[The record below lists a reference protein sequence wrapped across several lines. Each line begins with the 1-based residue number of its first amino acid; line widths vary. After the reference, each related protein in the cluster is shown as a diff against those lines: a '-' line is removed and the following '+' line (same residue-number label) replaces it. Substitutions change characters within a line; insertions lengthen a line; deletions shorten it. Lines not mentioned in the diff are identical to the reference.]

1 MHCATNCFHRY
12 LPWSRRARVI
22 ADHASTAAVVRGSE
36 QTPLDSDYVRDDSRN
51 TALSSV
57 PEIRIRCANSLPVR
71 QDGDFVLYWMIASRR
86 TTWNF
91 ALDRAVEWAEKLHKP
106 VVILEALRCGYPWAS
121 DRIHSFLLD
130 GMAEN
135 ASRLERAGVV
145 YYPYLEPTRN
155 AGKGLLAAL
164 AVRACVVVTDEF
176 PCFFIPRMVASAAR
190 QVPGMMEV
198 VDSNG
203 LLPLRQAEQ
212 TFPTAFAFRRFL
224 QQELPRHL
232 MDFPKA
238 DSLKGAKLPRA
249 KLFLQEI
256 EKRWPMAST
265 RLLNSG
271 RSELAGISLDHGV
284 APVEARGGR
293 RAAQTLLRSFLRK
306 RLTNYAEA
314 RSQPE
319 QRATSELSPY
329 LHFGHISAHE
339 IFAGITRQE
348 GWSSDHLAARATGSR
363 TGWWGASPAIEAFLD
378 QVITWREL
386 GFNMCH
392 TRKDYDQFESLPAWA
407 LKTLQEHAGDKRTH
421 VYTLRQFEGAATH
434 DALWNA
440 AQTQLVREGRVH
452 NYLRMLWG
460 KKIIEWTDTAE
471 KALEIMMELNNKY
484 ALDGRDPNSY
494 SGIFWCLGRYDRPWG
509 PERPI
514 FGKVRYMSS
523 ENTARKFEVGNYVRR
538 YSSPA
543 KRD

>member
-1 MHCATNCFHRY
+1 M
-12 LPWSRRARVI
+12 SI
-22 ADHASTAAVVRGSE
+22 
-36 QTPLDSDYVRDDSRN
+36 
-51 TALSSV
+51 V
-57 PEIRIRCANSLPVR
+57 PAIRIRCANSLPIR
-71 QDGDFVLYWMIASRR
+71 QDGEFVLYWMIASRR

-106 VVILEALRCGYPWAS
+106 LVILEPLRCGYSWAS
-121 DRIHSFLLD
+121 DRMHSFLLD

-135 ASRLERAGVV
+135 ARGLEGRGVL
-145 YYPYLEPTRN
+145 YLPYLEPTRN
-155 AGKGLLAAL
+155 AGRGLLAAL
-164 AVRACVVVTDEF
+164 ASRACVVVTDEF

-190 QVPGMMEV
+190 QVTVMMEV

-224 QQELPRHL
+224 QREFPQHL
-232 MDFPKA
+232 MDFPNA
-238 DSLKGAKLPRA
+238 NALKRSKLPPA
-249 KLFLQEI
+249 KIFLHEI
-256 EKRWPMAST
+256 EKRWPMASA
-265 RLLNSG
+265 RVLSSG
-271 RSELAGISLDHGV
+271 ASVLAGISLDHGV
-284 APVEARGGR
+284 APVEARGGS

-306 RLTNYAEA
+306 RLANYEDA
-314 RSQPE
+314 RNEPE

-339 IFAGITRQE
+339 IFAGITRQG
-348 GWSSDHLAARATGSR
+348 GWSPDHLAVRATGSR
-363 TGWWGASPAIEAFLD
+363 TGWWGASAAIEAFLD
-378 QVITWREL
+378 QLITWREL

-392 TRKDYDQFESLPAWA
+392 TREDYDQFESLPAWA
-407 LKTLQEHAGDKRTH
+407 LKTLREHARDQRAH

-440 AQTQLVREGRVH
+440 AQTQLVREGRMH

-460 KKIIEWTDTAE
+460 KKIIEWTRTPE
-471 KALEIMMELNNKY
+471 KALEIMVELNNKY

-523 ENTARKFEVGNYVRR
+523 ENTARKFEVRNYIRR

-543 KRD
+543 